1 VSSTMA
7 SESRHDR
14 FGNAFA
20 AGLPYARGQILSSG
34 ESEHLK
40 LAHARMLMAERMKL
54 NGVEGLFNLSGLD
67 RGMVVS
73 ERELYNDEITPALFQ
88 DELKRIALEHLG
100 GREGAHDILVLNR
113 QSSALFAALMVLINH
128 GDTVVGISADY
139 THPAVTRPTAL
150 LGGRFV
156 DTVTLDDFERA
167 LKQEAPT
174 LVVLTRLAVSYEV
187 LSLDQVTQAIELSRQ
202 IGARILVDDAGG
214 ARVGPAIFG
223 QPRLLDLDID
233 VGSTGLDKYGT
244 IGPRLGL
251 LGGRKELVSEIRAR
265 AFEYGLEARPMLYPT
280 VVHSLRQYT
289 EQRVRDL
296 ALCTNTFGSELG
308 RQFGE
313 VVRQTEV
320 SAKLLADD
328 ILTLA
333 LKRAGLQVPP
343 IVSYEATAAVAML
356 LLKEYGALSVHF
368 AGLPPGTSA
377 LLFKFLSPE
386 ELSRF
391 GGARK
396 LVNAIDGS
404 IDQLSEMLTDPA
416 SIRDLLLGSE
426 LHA

>member
-1 VSSTMA
+1 MT

-14 FGNAFA
+14 FGNAFT

-40 LAHARMLMAERMKL
+40 LAQARRLMAERMKL
-54 NGVEGLFNLSGLD
+54 NGVEGLFNLSGLE
-67 RGMVVS
+67 RGMVAQ

-88 DELKRIALEHLG
+88 DELKRLALEHLG
-100 GREGAHDILVLNR
+100 GQEGAHDIVVLNR
-113 QSSALFAALMVLINH
+113 QSCALLAALMVLISR

-150 LGGRFV
+150 LGGRFI
-156 DTVTLDDFERA
+156 DTVRLDDFERA
-167 LKQEAPT
+167 LKQESPT

-187 LSLDQVTQAIELSRQ
+187 LSLEQVMQAIELSRQ
-202 IGARILVDDAGG
+202 VGARILVDDAGG

-265 AFEYGLEARPMLYPT
+265 AFEYGLEARPMLYPA

-296 ALCTNTFGSELG
+296 ALCTNTFGSELA
-308 RQFGE
+308 RHFGE

-328 ILTLA
+328 ILALA
-333 LKRAGLQVPP
+333 LSRAGLQAPP

-356 LLKEYGALSVHF
+356 LLKEYGILSVHF

-391 GGARK
+391 GGPQR
-396 LVNAIDGS
+396 LVNAIDAS

-416 SIRDLLLGSE
+416 SIRDLLLGPE
-426 LHA
+426 RHAA